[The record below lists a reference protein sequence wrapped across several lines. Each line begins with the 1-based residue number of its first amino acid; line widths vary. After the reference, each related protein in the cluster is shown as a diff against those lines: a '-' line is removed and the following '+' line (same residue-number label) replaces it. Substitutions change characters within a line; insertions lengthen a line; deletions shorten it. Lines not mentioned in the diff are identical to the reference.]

1 MWERRSRGSCWPLHP
16 ISMHNPGPSWI
27 LCRRR
32 SADKRAETFRTGARF
47 FLATPEEWTV
57 SWAMPR
63 GADISPLS
71 LLLGRVDA
79 VADGAS
85 PADTVPSGF
94 RSLDKLLGGGL
105 RRGDLIVLGGDVGS
119 GKSAFAL
126 AVALRVSQER
136 HDTLFYSGEMLPDR
150 VLERALAI
158 EGRTRV
164 DDLRRGTLDDVT
176 RAGVGAAA
184 VRLRDDL
191 PIIERAPSGGV
202 GAIAE
207 EISAL
212 RGMKLVVVDGL
223 HAMLPGVRES
233 EEEAATA
240 IRALKQLALDARVAV
255 LVTAPLPELSAR
267 DDRRPVL
274 DDFGAQGAV
283 KERADVVL
291 ALFREGMYDSARGIE
306 GATELLVRK
315 NRNGGTGYVDLYFYA
330 QWMRFEDMLD
340 PDR

>member
-1 MWERRSRGSCWPLHP
+1 
-16 ISMHNPGPSWI
+16 
-27 LCRRR
+27 
-32 SADKRAETFRTGARF
+32 
-47 FLATPEEWTV
+47 
-57 SWAMPR
+57 MPR

-94 RSLDKLLGGGL
+94 PSLDKLLGGGL
-105 RRGDLIVLGGDVGS
+105 RRGDLVVLGGDVGS

-126 AVALRVSQER
+126 AVALRVSQESHR
-136 HDTLFYSGEMLPDR
+136 TLFYSGEMLPDR

-164 DDLRRGTLDDVT
+164 DDLRRGTLDDIT
-176 RAGVGAAA
+176 RVNVGAAA

-191 PIIERAPSGGV
+191 PIIERAPSRGV
-202 GAIAE
+202 PAILE

-212 RGMKLVVVDGL
+212 KDTALVVVDGL
-223 HAMLPGVRES
+223 HALLPGVRDS
-233 EEEAATA
+233 AEEVATA
-240 IRALKQLALDARVAV
+240 VRALKQLALDTRVAV
-255 LVTAPLPELSAR
+255 LVTTPLPGLLAR
-267 DDRRPVL
+267 DDHRPVL

>member
-1 MWERRSRGSCWPLHP
+1 M
-16 ISMHNPGPSWI
+16 
-27 LCRRR
+27 
-32 SADKRAETFRTGARF
+32 A
-47 FLATPEEWTV
+47 
-57 SWAMPR
+57 R

-79 VADGAS
+79 VADGAV
-85 PADTVPSGF
+85 PADTIPSGF
-94 RSLDKLLGGGL
+94 PSLDKQLGGGL

-119 GKSAFAL
+119 GKSALAL
-126 AVALRVSQER
+126 AIALRVAQSR
-136 HDTLFYSGEMLPDR
+136 HATLFYSGEMLVDR
-150 VLERALAI
+150 VLERALAM
-158 EGRTRV
+158 EGRTRI

-191 PIIERAPSGGV
+191 PIVGRVPTAGV
-202 GAIAE
+202 TAIAE
-207 EISAL
+207 EVSSA
-212 RGMKLVVVDGL
+212 RTMELVVVDGL
-223 HAMLPGVRES
+223 HALLPGAREL

-240 IRALKQLALDARVAV
+240 VRVLKQLALDARVAV
-255 LVTAPLPELSAR
+255 LVTAPLPGLSAR

-274 DDFGAQGAV
+274 DDFGARGAV

-306 GATELLVRK
+306 GATELFVRK

>member
-1 MWERRSRGSCWPLHP
+1 
-16 ISMHNPGPSWI
+16 
-27 LCRRR
+27 
-32 SADKRAETFRTGARF
+32 
-47 FLATPEEWTV
+47 
-57 SWAMPR
+57 MPR

-79 VADGAS
+79 VADGAA

-94 RSLDKLLGGGL
+94 PSLDKLLGGGL
-105 RRGDLIVLGGDVGS
+105 RRGDLIALGGDVGS

-126 AVALRVSQER
+126 AIALRAAQSR
-136 HDTLFYSGEMLPDR
+136 HDTLFYSGEMLPER

-164 DDLRRGTLDDVT
+164 DDLRRGTLNEAT

-184 VRLRDDL
+184 VRIRDDL
-191 PIIERAPSGGV
+191 PIIERAPTRGV
-202 GAIAE
+202 AAITE
-207 EISAL
+207 EISTL

-223 HAMLPGVRES
+223 HSLLAGERES

-240 IRALKQLALDARVAV
+240 MRALKQLALDARVAV
-255 LVTAPLPELSAR
+255 LVTAPLPGLAAR

-274 DDFGAQGAV
+274 DDFGARGAA

-330 QWMRFEDMLD
+330 QWMRFEDMMD

>member
-1 MWERRSRGSCWPLHP
+1 MARG
-16 ISMHNPGPSWI
+16 
-27 LCRRR
+27 
-32 SADKRAETFRTGARF
+32 T
-47 FLATPEEWTV
+47 
-57 SWAMPR
+57 
-63 GADISPLS
+63 DISPLS

-79 VADGAS
+79 IADGAI

-94 RSLDKLLGGGL
+94 PSLDKLLGGGL

-126 AVALRVSQER
+126 AIALRVAQEG
-136 HDTLFYSGEMLPDR
+136 HATVFYSGEMLPDR

-164 DDLRRGTLDDVT
+164 DDLRRGTLDEVT
-176 RAGVGAAA
+176 RVGVGGAA

-191 PIIERAPSGGV
+191 PVVERAPAQGV
-202 GAIAE
+202 TAIAE
-207 EISAL
+207 EIAAL
-212 RGMKLVVVDGL
+212 RDTKLVVVDGL
-223 HAMLPGVRES
+223 HALLPGTRDT
-233 EEEAATA
+233 EEEAASA
-240 IRALKQLALDARVAV
+240 VRALKQLAMDARVAV
-255 LVTAPLPELSAR
+255 LVTAPLPGMGAR
-267 DDRRPVL
+267 GDRRPVL
-274 DDFGAQGAV
+274 DDYGARGAV

-291 ALFREGMYDSARGIE
+291 ALFREEMYDSGRGIE

>member
-1 MWERRSRGSCWPLHP
+1 M
-16 ISMHNPGPSWI
+16 
-27 LCRRR
+27 
-32 SADKRAETFRTGARF
+32 T
-47 FLATPEEWTV
+47 
-57 SWAMPR
+57 R

-85 PADTVPSGF
+85 PQDTVPSGF
-94 RSLDKLLGGGL
+94 PSLDKLLGGGL
-105 RRGDLIVLGGDVGS
+105 RRGDLVVLGGDVGS
-119 GKSAFAL
+119 GKSALAL
-126 AVALRVSQER
+126 AIALRVQQAK
-136 HDTLFYSGEMLPDR
+136 HDVLFYSGEMLPDR

-164 DDLRRGTLDDVT
+164 DDLRRGTLNDES
-176 RAGVGAAA
+176 RSGVGAAA
-184 VRLRDDL
+184 VRMRGDL
-191 PIIERAPSGGV
+191 PIIERAPLGGV
-202 GAIAE
+202 AAIGE
-207 EISAL
+207 EVVAL
-212 RGMKLVVVDGL
+212 RAVKLVVVDGL
-223 HAMLPGVRES
+223 HALLPGTRQS

-255 LVTAPLPELSAR
+255 LVTSPLPALAVR

>member
-1 MWERRSRGSCWPLHP
+1 
-16 ISMHNPGPSWI
+16 
-27 LCRRR
+27 
-32 SADKRAETFRTGARF
+32 
-47 FLATPEEWTV
+47 
-57 SWAMPR
+57 MPR

-94 RSLDKLLGGGL
+94 PSLDKLLGGGL

-126 AVALRVSQER
+126 AVALRVSQEGHR
-136 HDTLFYSGEMLPDR
+136 TLFYSGEMLPDR

-164 DDLRRGTLDDVT
+164 DDLRRGTLDDIT
-176 RAGVGAAA
+176 RVSVGAAA

-191 PIIERAPSGGV
+191 PIIERAPSRGV
-202 GAIAE
+202 PAIAE
-207 EISAL
+207 EILAL
-212 RGMKLVVVDGL
+212 KDVALVVVDGL
-223 HAMLPGVRES
+223 HALLSGVRDTA
-233 EEEAATA
+233 EEAATA
-240 IRALKQLALDARVAV
+240 VRALKQLALDTRVAV
-255 LVTAPLPELSAR
+255 LVTTPLPGLLAR
-267 DDRRPVL
+267 DDHRPVL

>member
-1 MWERRSRGSCWPLHP
+1 
-16 ISMHNPGPSWI
+16 
-27 LCRRR
+27 
-32 SADKRAETFRTGARF
+32 
-47 FLATPEEWTV
+47 
-57 SWAMPR
+57 MPR

-85 PADTVPSGF
+85 PADTVPSGYQ
-94 RSLDKLLGGGL
+94 SLDRLLGGGL

-126 AVALRVSQER
+126 AVALRVAQARQE
-136 HDTLFYSGEMLPDR
+136 TLFYSGEMLPER

-158 EGRTRV
+158 EGRSRV

-191 PIIERAPSGGV
+191 PIIERAPSRGV

-207 EISAL
+207 ELSAL

-223 HAMLPGVRES
+223 HAMLPGVRDS

-255 LVTAPLPELSAR
+255 LVTAPLPGLTAR
-267 DDRRPVL
+267 NDRRPVL
-274 DDFGAQGAV
+274 DDFGALGAV

-291 ALFREGMYDSARGIE
+291 ALFREGMYDSAREIE

>member
-1 MWERRSRGSCWPLHP
+1 
-16 ISMHNPGPSWI
+16 
-27 LCRRR
+27 
-32 SADKRAETFRTGARF
+32 
-47 FLATPEEWTV
+47 
-57 SWAMPR
+57 MPR

-94 RSLDKLLGGGL
+94 QSLDNLLGGGL

-136 HDTLFYSGEMLPDR
+136 HDTLFYSGEMLPER

-164 DDLRRGTLDDVT
+164 DDLRRGTLTDVT
-176 RAGVGAAA
+176 RTGVGAAA

-202 GAIAE
+202 GALAD

-233 EEEAATA
+233 EEEAATT
-240 IRALKQLALDARVAV
+240 IHALKKLALDARVAV
-255 LVTAPLPELSAR
+255 LVTAPLPGLTAR
-267 DDRRPVL
+267 GDRRPVL
-274 DDFGAQGAV
+274 DDFGARGAV